1 MATVQYVVK
10 LNDALVTSMFRQIVD
25 VDGSVLSEAQVKMD
39 EVLNVAGSTTVDAY
53 LEAIAD
59 RLSAA
64 VTALRDANNR
74 PDSIT
79 FEACGVAYM
88 DLQQLITDF
97 DRSLL
102 PPLSTL

>member
-25 VDGSVLSEAQVKMD
+25 EDGTVLSEAQVKMD
-39 EVLNVAGSTTVDAY
+39 EVRNVAGSTTVDAY
-53 LEAIAD
+53 LESIAD

-64 VTALRDANNR
+64 VSALRDADNR
-74 PDSIT
+74 PDSTT
-79 FEACGVAYM
+79 FEACGMAYM
-88 DLQQLITDF
+88 DLQQLLTDF

-102 PPLSTL
+102 PPISTL

>member
-25 VDGSVLSEAQVKMD
+25 EDGNILSEAQVKMN

-59 RLSAA
+59 RLMVA
-64 VTALRDANNR
+64 VEALRDADNR
-74 PDSIT
+74 PDSAT
-79 FEACGVAYM
+79 FNVCGQAYL
-88 DLQQLITDF
+88 DLQQFMSDF
-97 DRSLL
+97 DTTLL
-102 PPLSTL
+102 PPMNTL